1 MNSPEQN
8 VPERTEFT
16 PRAFQTGGGWATNE
30 EGNALSENL
39 LTLRKRKW
47 IVLAA
52 LFIGGVFGVI
62 KAVTTPKVY
71 TAGGNIQVRPGA
83 SNEYRVGAQSGV
95 DQEDLGVR
103 LETEVSILQS
113 KSLLLKVAKE
123 LKLEDDPIFLG
134 PKPLVRH
141 PDPNDRNVQDSMI
154 GFLEGGLSVHRI
166 PKTEIISIEFTSLSP
181 VFSARVV
188 NTLIQDYI
196 ERSFQTRYASTQR
209 VSQWLQGQL
218 DDLKEEVE
226 TSQEKLV
233 ELQKKLGVLGFSDQ
247 THDLEVTKLDDL
259 TRAATD
265 AKIQSILAEARYRML
280 SSTNPDLIDGSPT
293 IMSTFSSP
301 SSTGGTTGS
310 SSGATGSSSTLTGSS
325 NASLL
330 ATLRNQE
337 TTLETQNA
345 QLNAQFGP
353 NYPDVL
359 QIQAEIRQN
368 QKAIAAEEKRVV
380 AQSKTDYETA
390 ATGQKMTQD
399 MLDAEIASAYK
410 LRDDMVQYVLLQRQ
424 FESSRTLYEGLL
436 SRLREAGIEAGLT
449 SSEIDVVD
457 IARIPILPGG
467 MRRSSRVLVGLLFGL
482 FAGIALAFFVDSLD
496 TSLRTVHDI
505 ETISELPSL
514 AVIPRARKLLART
527 ISEDTRSLAQKN
539 VDVLGQPN
547 SQFAESFRSLRTA
560 LMLSGVGQPPQV
572 ILVTSSTPAEGKS
585 TIATNLASVLAFRDA
600 KVLLIDADLR
610 RPTIHSR
617 FGISGKVGLSTVL
630 SGSTKLD
637 DALQSVPEVPNL
649 SLLSSGPIPP
659 FPTELIASKE
669 MSDLLLHCRERFTHI
684 VIDSPPILTIT
695 DGIVLAPQC
704 DAVLLVVRY
713 GRASKHSV
721 RRAHDLMQRAA
732 IRMGG
737 TVINA
742 VDTSS
747 QRYYGYYGYQRYSYF
762 NDRAPGET
770 PKRRKWP
777 FFWRKE
783 DVE

>member
-47 IVLAA
+47 IVIAA
-52 LFIGGVFGVI
+52 VFIGGVFGVV

-71 TAGGNIQVRPGA
+71 TASGTIQVRPGA
-83 SNEYRVGAQSGV
+83 SNEYRIAGSSGMGS
-95 DQEDLGVR
+95 EDLGVR
-103 LETEVSILQS
+103 LETEVAILQS
-113 KSLLLKVAKE
+113 NSLMLKVAE
-123 LKLEDDPIFLG
+123 EMKLEDDPIFLG
-134 PKPLVRH
+134 PNSPVKHL
-141 PDPNDRNVQDSMI
+141 DQNDRNVQNAMI
-154 GFLEGGLSVHRI
+154 GFLQGGLSVNRI
-166 PKTEIISIEFTSLSP
+166 PKTDIIAIQYTSLQP
-181 VFSARVV
+181 EFSARVV

-218 DDLKEEVE
+218 DDLKHTVE
-226 TSQEKLV
+226 TDQERLV
-233 ELQKKLGVLGFSDQ
+233 ELQKKLGVMGFSDQ
-247 THDLEVTKLDDL
+247 THDLE
-259 TRAATD
+259 AATLD
-265 AKIQSILAEARYRML
+265 NLTTAASNAKLRSILAEARYRML
-280 SSTNPDLIDGSPT
+280 TTTDPDLIDGSPNV
-293 IMSTFSSP
+293 M
-301 SSTGGTTGS
+301 
-310 SSGATGSSSTLTGSS
+310 GSS

-330 ATLRNQE
+330 ATLRNQQ
-337 TTLETQNA
+337 TSLETQLA
-345 QLNAQFGP
+345 QLNSQFGP
-353 NYPDVL
+353 NYPQVKQL
-359 QIQAEIRQN
+359 RAQMRQN
-368 QKAIAAEEKRVV
+368 AKAIDAEQKRVV
-380 AQSKTDYETA
+380 AQAKTEYETA
-390 ATGQKMTQD
+390 AKNQSMTQA
-399 MLDAEIASAYK
+399 MLENEISSAYR
-410 LRDDMVQYVLLQRQ
+410 LRDDMVQYVLLKRE
-424 FESSRTLYEGLL
+424 FESNRTLYEGLL

-457 IARIPILPGG
+457 IARIPVYPGG
-467 MRRSSRVLVGLLFGL
+467 MRRSSRVLVGLMFGL
-482 FAGIALAFFVDSLD
+482 FGGIALAFFADSLD

-514 AVIPRARKLLART
+514 AVIPRARKLLPRT
-527 ISEDTRSLAQKN
+527 ITEDTRSLAQKN

-585 TIATNLASVLAFRDA
+585 TVATNLACVLGFRDA
-600 KVLLIDADLR
+600 RVLLIDADLR

-617 FGISGKVGLSTVL
+617 FGISGKIGLSNVL
-630 SGSTKLD
+630 SGTAKFE
-637 DALQSVPEVPNL
+637 DALQTIPDVPNL
-649 SLLSSGPIPP
+649 SMLSSGPVPP

-669 MSDLLLHCRERFTHI
+669 MSDLIQRCRGMFTHI

-695 DGIVLAPQC
+695 DGIVLAPQA

-742 VDTSS
+742 VDSSS

-762 NDRAPGET
+762 NDRGPGET
-770 PKRRKWP
+770 APKRKWP
-777 FFWRKE
+777 FFWRKGDGE
-783 DVE
+783 

>member
-8 VPERTEFT
+8 VPERSEFT
-16 PRAFQTGGGWATNE
+16 PHAFQTGGGWTTNE

-52 LFIGGVFGVI
+52 IFIGGVFGVI

-71 TAGGNIQVRPGA
+71 TAGGTIQVRPGA
-83 SNEYRVGAQSGV
+83 SNEYRIAGQSGPGS
-95 DQEDLGVR
+95 EDLSIR
-103 LETEVSILQS
+103 LETEVAILQS
-113 KSLLLKVAKE
+113 DSLLLKVADE

-134 PKPLVRH
+134 PHPLAKH
-141 PDPNDRNVQDSMI
+141 LDPNNRNVQDGMI
-154 GFLEGGLSVHRI
+154 GFLHGGLNVHRI

-209 VSQWLQGQL
+209 VSQWLQSQL
-218 DDLKEEVE
+218 DDLKQTVE
-226 TSQEKLV
+226 ISQEKLV
-233 ELQKKLGVLGFSDQ
+233 GLQRKLGVLGFSDQ
-247 THDLEVTKLDDL
+247 THDLEATTLDDL
-259 TRAATD
+259 TKAASD

-280 SSTNPDLIDGSPT
+280 TGTDPNLIDGSPNV
-293 IMSTFSSP
+293 M
-301 SSTGGTTGS
+301 GS
-310 SSGATGSSSTLTGSS
+310 G

-330 ATLRNQE
+330 ATLRNQQ
-337 TTLETQNA
+337 TTMETQLA
-345 QLNAQFGP
+345 QLNSQFGP
-353 NYPDVL
+353 NYPQVRQL
-359 QIQAEIRQN
+359 QAEMRQN
-368 QKAIAAEEKRVV
+368 QKAIDAEEKRVV
-380 AQSKTDYETA
+380 AQAKTEYETA
-390 ATGQKMTQD
+390 AKGQAMTQN
-399 MLDAEIASAYK
+399 MLDSEISNAYK
-410 LRDDMVQYVLLQRQ
+410 LRDDMVQYVLLQRE
-424 FESSRTLYEGLL
+424 FESNRTLYEGLL

-457 IARIPILPGG
+457 IARIPMLPGG
-467 MRRSSRVLVGLLFGL
+467 MRRLSRVMVGLMFGL
-482 FAGIALAFFVDSLD
+482 FGGIALAFFTDSLD

-505 ETISELPSL
+505 EAISELPSL
-514 AVIPRARKLLART
+514 AVIPRARKLLPRA
-527 ISEDTRSLAQKN
+527 ISEDARSTALRN

-560 LMLSGVGQPPQV
+560 LMLSAVGQPPQV

-585 TIATNLASVLAFRDA
+585 TIATNLASVLCFRDA
-600 KVLLIDADLR
+600 KILLIDADLR

-617 FGISGKVGLSTVL
+617 FGISGKIGLSNVL
-630 SGSTKLD
+630 SGSAKLE
-637 DALQSVPEVPNL
+637 DALQSIPEVPNL
-649 SLLSSGPIPP
+649 SLLSSGPVPP
-659 FPTELIASKE
+659 FPTEMIASKE
-669 MSDLLLHCRERFTHI
+669 MSDLILQCRGRFTHI

-762 NDRAPGET
+762 NERGPGET
-770 PKRRKWP
+770 AKRRKWP